1 MMFTEPDC
9 KGDAV
14 VLSAYEPWFETN
26 MEPKETDNC
35 LSQNKVVAKS
45 KAVVSV
51 IFVHSKDCVAKKV
64 PNC

>member
-1 MMFTEPDC
+1 MAFTEPDC

-14 VLSAYEPWFETN
+14 IVPPNVHWFETN

-35 LSQNKVVAKS
+35 LSQNKVVAKP

-51 IFVHSKDCVAKKV
+51 IFVHKKDCDAGKV
-64 PNC
+64 PHC